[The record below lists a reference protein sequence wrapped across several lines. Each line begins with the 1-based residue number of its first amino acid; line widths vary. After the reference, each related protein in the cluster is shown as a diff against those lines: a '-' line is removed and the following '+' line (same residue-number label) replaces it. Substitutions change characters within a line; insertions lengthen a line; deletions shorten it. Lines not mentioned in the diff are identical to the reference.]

1 MLASDL
7 VMQVRASRSV
17 SREQA
22 AQLER
27 ILFAGGCP
35 TRDHLELLHLIDSY
49 AVLRD
54 PRWTELIERA
64 AAAMA
69 AGAGEPVAA

>member
-27 ILFAGGCP
+27 ILFAGGRP
-35 TRDHLELLHLIDSY
+35 TRDHIELLRLIDSY
-49 AVLRD
+49 AVQRD

-64 AAAMA
+64 TAAMA